1 MEDNKVLLA
10 IASEIREI
18 KAKLAEQKQKEIEP
32 ENEEPQLDYV
42 AATEQRFIGL
52 NQKLDQI
59 QMSQKRSAS
68 EQSWLIWAGIVLS
81 LSALL
86 TMILTILKPY
96 IGRYL

>member
-18 KAKLAEQKQKEIEP
+18 KAKLAEQKQIEP

-59 QMSQKRSAS
+59 QMSQKRSES